1 MTPVPGDAYDSVLQ
15 TPHNGQLGGNKVVMH
30 PYISR
35 RHLLGGSAAIVAG
48 TLGSK
53 PSHAASTLAVVD
65 TVSGPNFQAFWKTY
79 LIPTITR
86 QTGIDIKYTV
96 GSGPPLQLQ
105 MQSWRDGEPGF
116 SLMFLK
122 DLDLANM
129 VAAGTKFEPLYPAR
143 EKEIPNQKLIPKEY
157 DEVDSG
163 VALHGAGLLFWRAQ
177 FGLIHNTNFVKS
189 PPKTW
194 GEWFDRRAEFK
205 GHIGFVRTDAGS
217 GGGRAFMYAFLAA
230 NGVDFKKPFADL
242 QSAPEWK
249 KGLERFT
256 EFSRNFAQPVA
267 SEPPVMFHQFQ
278 TEQVWI
284 TSYAQDYSL
293 WSAEQGQLPP
303 TTRST
308 PLDVNIIGASNSYLS
323 VPAVDSPQQKTDAY
337 KVIDVLLSDE
347 VQLHM
352 LETMYQYPGTDAWK
366 KAPAKVWDKIA
377 PVDVAQARGITM
389 TNIEAITF
397 IQKHGMEYV
406 AS

>member
-1 MTPVPGDAYDSVLQ
+1 MLT
-15 TPHNGQLGGNKVVMH
+15 H

-35 RHLLGGSAAIVAG
+35 RRLIAGTATAIAAG
-48 TLGSK
+48 TLK
-53 PSHAASTLAVVD
+53 PGFSLAADTLAIVD

-79 LIPTITR
+79 LIPTIV
-86 QTGIDIKYTV
+86 QKTGVDIKYTV

-129 VAAGTKFEPLYPAR
+129 VAAGTRFEPLYPAR
-143 EKEIPNQKLIPKEY
+143 ESEIPNQKQIPKAY
-157 DEVDSG
+157 NEVDSG

-177 FGLIHNTNFVKS
+177 FGLIHNTNFVKN

-242 QSAPEWK
+242 QNSPEWTK
-249 KGLERFT
+249 ALEKFT
-256 EFSRNFAQPVA
+256 EFSRYFAQPVA

-278 TEQVWI
+278 TEQVWMS
-284 TSYAQDYSL
+284 SYAQDYSL

-308 PLDVNIIGASNSYLS
+308 PLDVNIIGASNAYLS
-323 VPAVDSPQQKTDAY
+323 VPAVDSPQQKADAY
-337 KVIDVLLSDE
+337 KVINTLLSDE

-377 PVDVAQARGITM
+377 PVDVAQSRGITM
-389 TNIEAITF
+389 TNIEAITY
-397 IQKHGMEYV
+397 IQKHGMEHV

>member
-1 MTPVPGDAYDSVLQ
+1 MI
-15 TPHNGQLGGNKVVMH
+15 HH
-30 PYISR
+30 PYPTR
-35 RHLLGGSAAIVAG
+35 RALLSGTTGLALGAGPFRNARAAG
-48 TLGSK
+48 TLSM
-53 PSHAASTLAVVD
+53 VD
-65 TVSGPNFQAFWKTY
+65 TVSGANFQAFWKTW
-79 LIPTITR
+79 LIPAISR

-105 MQSWRDGEPGF
+105 MQAWRDGDPGF

-129 VAAGTKFEPLYPAR
+129 VAAGTRFEPLYPAR
-143 EKEIPNQKLIPKEY
+143 EQEIPNQTRVPKEY
-157 DEVDSG
+157 NEIDSG

-177 FGLIHNTNFVKS
+177 FGLIHNTQFVKS

-194 GEWFDRRAEFK
+194 AEWFDRREEFK
-205 GHIGFVRTDAGS
+205 GHIGMVRPDAGS
-217 GGGRAFMYAFLAA
+217 GGGRAFIYAFLAA
-230 NGVDFKKPFADL
+230 NGVDFKKPFADI
-242 QSAPEWK
+242 QNSPEWK
-249 KGLERFT
+249 NGLSRFT
-256 EFSRNFAQPVA
+256 EFSRAFAQPVA

-278 TEQVWI
+278 TEQVWM

-303 TTRST
+303 TIRSS
-308 PLDVNIIGASNSYLS
+308 PLDVNIIGSSNSYLA
-323 VPAVDSPQQKTDAY
+323 VPAVDTPAQKADAY
-337 KVIDVLLSDE
+337 KVIDFLLSDE
-347 VQLHM
+347 VQLHL

-366 KAPAKVWDKIA
+366 RAPATVWEKIA

-389 TNIEAITF
+389 TNLEAISF